1 MTANAYNEPSGLERN
16 LNAQLDRLWRHCNQS
31 SIKTRHRYRE
41 AERRFIRFLA
51 ERYHLQKL
59 ANVRDKHVVAYIS
72 YLIQKAGAKGRP
84 PNWATIKTDL
94 SAIRFWHDQL
104 GARPISDNNKLAQLA
119 GIGTKL
125 ARVPFVSTTP
135 RAWTDQELAFM
146 QQAAIHA
153 GEERFAAA
161 MALAHNLGL
170 RRHEV
175 TRLDRAAAEAALRSG
190 ALTVKGKGGL
200 VRTVPLEGNARQILG
215 ELVSR
220 TPRGSKLFVRQG
232 EKTHQVLENL
242 EKFIRTHQPPGRDR
256 GKLTFHGLRHS
267 YAQRKYKEFRAQG
280 LDDREARLRVSRL
293 LGHGRVSV
301 TKKYFVGMPIGD
313 TQP

>member
-1 MTANAYNEPSGLERN
+1 MTGQAYDQSGLVRN
-16 LNAQLDRLWRHCNQS
+16 LNAQLDRLWRHCNQA
-31 SIKTRHRYRE
+31 SIKTRYRYRE

-59 ANVRDKHVVAYIS
+59 ANVRDKHVVEYIS
-72 YLIQKAGAKGRP
+72 YLVQKAEARGHT
-84 PNWATIKTDL
+84 PNWSTIKTDL

-104 GARPISDNNKLAQLA
+104 GARPISDNNKLAKLA
-119 GIGTKL
+119 GIGKKL
-125 ARVPFVSTTP
+125 GRVPFVSTTP
-135 RAWTDQELAFM
+135 RAWTDQELTFM
-146 QQAAIHA
+146 QQAAIDA

-161 MALAHNLGL
+161 MALAYDLGL

-175 TRLDRAAAEAALRSG
+175 TRLDRAAAEEALRSG

-200 VRTVPLEGNARQILG
+200 VRSVPLEGNARQILSK
-215 ELVSR
+215 LVSK
-220 TPRGSKLFVRQG
+220 TPRGSKLFVRPG

-242 EKFIRTHQPPGRDR
+242 EKFIRTHQPHLRQQ

-267 YAQRKYKEFRAQG
+267 YAQRKYREFRAQG
-280 LDDREARLRVSRL
+280 LDDREARLRVSHL

-301 TKKYFVGMPIGD
+301 TKKYFVGMPAGD
-313 TQP
+313 ARA